1 MSLKISISGVRGFV
15 PETLTPEV
23 CLDFAKAF
31 GTLLSETRKKTPVVV
46 IGTDARKSSEFIR
59 GIVFAGLLSTGCRVI
74 DIGIAPTPTV
84 GFMTRKLKADGPSA
98 DGGMIITASHNPLPW
113 NGLKFIRH
121 DGIFLNE
128 KQALRLIEIYEKKT
142 FVVRPPKDVTY
153 NATAIDQ
160 HIKKVLVVLK
170 PPRLNFKVVVDA
182 CNSAGS
188 VAAEKLLRRLGCEF
202 IPLNCDTLKPFPH
215 PPEPTAE
222 NLKTLM
228 QKVKDERADIGFALD
243 SDADRLAIVSNEG
256 KAIGEELTL
265 ALAVRYMLEKSGQKK
280 PLVVINLSTTQ
291 AIDDIVREKGGS
303 VLRTKIGEVHVA
315 EALVRTKA
323 LIGGE
328 GNGGVIFPPITCN
341 RDSLTGMVMIL
352 SLMARTKK
360 TIAELAGEVPA
371 YHMVK
376 GKIDCSSQ
384 AEATALVEKVK
395 KDFKQYTLVLT
406 EGVKVLLPN
415 GWLHVRASNTEPI
428 IRVMAEGK
436 DKAATEQL
444 VRQVLKARR

>member
-15 PETLTPEV
+15 PETLTPEI

-31 GTLLSETRKKTPVVV
+31 GTFLSESRKKSPVVV

-84 GFMTRKLKADGPSA
+84 GFMTRKLKADG
-98 DGGMIITASHNPLPW
+98 GMIITASHNPLPW

-128 KQALRLIEIYEKKT
+128 KQALRLIEIYEKKA
-142 FVVRPPKDVTY
+142 FIVRPPQNVTY

-160 HIKKVLVVLK
+160 HIKKVLAVLK

-188 VAAEKLLRRLGCEF
+188 VAAGELLHQLGCKF
-202 IPLNCDTLKPFPH
+202 IPLNCDTSKPFPH
-215 PPEPTAE
+215 PPEPIAA
-222 NLKTLM
+222 NLKALM
-228 QKVKDERADIGFALD
+228 QKVKAEHADIGFALD

-265 ALAVRYMLEKSGQKK
+265 ALAVRYMLEKSGKK
-280 PLVVINLSTTQ
+280 NPQVVINLSTTQ
-291 AIDDIVREKGGS
+291 AIEDIVQEKGGT

-328 GNGGVIFPPITCN
+328 GNGGVIFPPVTCN
-341 RDSLTGMVMIL
+341 RDSLAGMVMIL
-352 SLMARTKK
+352 SLMAQTKK
-360 TIAELAGEVPA
+360 TIAELANAVPA

-376 GKIDCSSQ
+376 GKIDCGSQ
-384 AEATALVEKVK
+384 AEASALVEKIK

-406 EGVKVLLPN
+406 EGVKVLFPD

-436 DKAATEQL
+436 DKAATERL
-444 VRQVLKARR
+444 VSQVLEAGR